1 MNAKEAILQLRALF
15 VDDNVA
21 PVEVEA
27 EVAPVETK
35 VEMSEY
41 SLADGSKVEISALEV
56 GGMVKLADGTVPMS
70 GEYQLS
76 DGTSMQLDENGIII
90 ELASPKED
98 AVPEEMPVDP
108 TAAEDM
114 GAGIDKKMQK
124 MSEDFEVKI
133 AELEE
138 SKKASE
144 EKVKELEA
152 KVKQGFEQVATLI
165 EALSSTP
172 SADPIQKP
180 NSFNSFVQTKDI
192 KEQRLEKYR
201 NAILNIKN

>member
-1 MNAKEAILQLRALF
+1 
-15 VDDNVA
+15 
-21 PVEVEA
+21 
-27 EVAPVETK
+27 
-35 VEMSEY
+35 
-41 SLADGSKVEISALEV
+41 
-56 GGMVKLADGTVPMS
+56 
-70 GEYQLS
+70 
-76 DGTSMQLDENGIII
+76 
-90 ELASPKED
+90 
-98 AVPEEMPVDP
+98 
-108 TAAEDM
+108 
-114 GAGIDKKMQK
+114 MQK